1 MADEN
6 KIVLMLKNWYVTL
19 QNFWFSITKYAPR
32 IARFVLMYVIYSL
45 MWGGMLTLFF
55 DIKHLW
61 LIPVYGLITYFVIE
75 ELTEKICK
83 IAGRTK

>member
-1 MADEN
+1 MTDEN
-6 KIVLMLKNWYVTL
+6 KIVAILKNWLVTL
-19 QNFWFSITKYAPR
+19 QNYWVLIIKYAPR
-32 IARFVLMYVIYSL
+32 AMKFVLMYVIYSL

-55 DIKHLW
+55 DITHLW